1 MVSFIKRFLLQLQYC
16 PELLF
21 VFHLF
26 GVLFSAPT
34 LEQYIFKV
42 FSDEVGYNY
51 TYDASTANDA
61 CSNDLKNSTS
71 LILLKEVFIYL
82 FIYLSIYLFIH
93 LFIYVYTFWV
103 SFLFLFRM
111 FIP

>member
-1 MVSFIKRFLLQLQYC
+1 MANRIKSFVIQLQYY

-34 LEQYIFKV
+34 LEQYLFKV

-51 TYDASTANDA
+51 TYDASTANND
-61 CSNDLKNSTS
+61 CSNDFKNSTS
-71 LILLKEVFIYL
+71 FGLLKEVQNFI
-82 FIYLSIYLFIH
+82 F
-93 LFIYVYTFWV
+93 
-103 SFLFLFRM
+103 
-111 FIP
+111 

>member
-82 FIYLSIYLFIH
+82 FLSLIH
-93 LFIYVYTFWV
+93 I
-103 SFLFLFRM
+103 
-111 FIP
+111 